1 MSIRY
6 YSIGKNDAYD
16 IRGVRGDRTSLT
28 APYFTEMSVPFML
41 QGVCVFG
48 RSSQGKV
55 GTM

>member
-16 IRGVRGDRTSLT
+16 IRGARGDRTSLT

-41 QGVCVFG
+41 
-48 RSSQGKV
+48 
-55 GTM
+55 